1 MIPCWRWRTEFKRIK
16 ATPTYKC
23 IYKIQEQKQ
32 NPKLKKN
39 HNKKHKRRQIMQ
51 RQRRQTQSA
60 AAGEEFR
67 FGLELELGHQKEAGD
82 LSRMDMYVDLYLAML
97 NKL

>member
-32 NPKLKKN
+32 NPKLKKKTKQ
-39 HNKKHKRRQIMQ
+39 NKKHKRRQIMQ
-51 RQRRQTQSA
+51 RQRRQTPSA

-67 FGLELELGHQKEAGD
+67 FGLELGGSRGLGSNGHVCGFVFG
-82 LSRMDMYVDLYLAML
+82 YV
-97 NKL
+97 K